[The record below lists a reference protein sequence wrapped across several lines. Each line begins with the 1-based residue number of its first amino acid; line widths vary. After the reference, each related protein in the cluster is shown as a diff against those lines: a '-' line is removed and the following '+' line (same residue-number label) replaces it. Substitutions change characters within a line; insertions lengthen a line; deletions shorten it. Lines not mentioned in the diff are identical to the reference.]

1 MEMKKTNS
9 PRRFP
14 IHILLIL
21 SLAVIFIVSM
31 TMLKK
36 TLLENA
42 QETGTSLSH
51 TYAMEEQNNIAVY
64 ESLLMQGTQYIDTQT
79 LNQTDLSKIEKIIH
93 LYFNNIIE
101 VMGEDNID
109 PYVVMDGRIIA
120 ANPWEGDAT
129 YDYTQADWYQN
140 ALASNGDVVFTD
152 AYEDVITGK
161 YIVTISKKCAQ
172 SDSVLAFD
180 ILPNHFHEASHEMDL
195 PQDAAYFLCDNAGT
209 LLYYQAPMDATYDQ
223 FQNYANDIQAGL
235 NDSSL
240 LAYDAYIYDLEGQRR
255 GVYYTELDNGW
266 VSIVTIPFSMIL
278 EDLNQLTFLF
288 TLIFII
294 FMSYTLMVTWK
305 DHRISNR
312 FKLTN
317 ETLRV
322 LGNTYYALYRIN
334 YEEGTYE
341 MIKSSKYVGSRIP
354 TRGPYDLWMNIA
366 IEVIEE
372 NASEDYRE
380 SFSLANIKRL
390 VEHHVHRYGGDFLRR
405 FGDEYRWVNVS
416 MLYDD
421 SLANNEV
428 VLCFKEV
435 DQEKKEELQQKKLLE
450 NTLASARRS
459 EKSKMAFFSNM
470 SHDMRT
476 PLNAIIGL
484 SKLAHQYINDPDKIK
499 EYIDKINVSS
509 RQLLGLINDIL
520 EMSRLEQGKVVLD
533 YKSFDLRHLIEESA
547 SVFQFQSEQEDKKFE
562 VHFDI
567 VHHQVVGDSF
577 RISQILNNLLS
588 NAFKFTSP
596 KDTISI
602 FVKEYDYQEH
612 AKYQIIVQ
620 DTGIGMS
627 EDFIKRI
634 FEPYARETRFT
645 SKSIH
650 GTGLGMPIVRSLVMQ
665 MSGQIQ
671 VESQLGEGSRFIV
684 TIPLQIDDA
693 IQEVKKT
700 HEISS
705 VDLEG
710 KRVLLA
716 EDNELNMEIAT
727 EVLEMQGMIVTQ
739 AWNGQEAVEK
749 FKTSQPYSYDFILM
763 DMQMPIMDGCAATKQ
778 IRTLEREDAR
788 KIPIIAVT
796 ANAFAED
803 IAKTSEAGM
812 DAHVSKPIDFKIL
825 YQVLTELL

>member
-161 YIVTISKKCAQ
+161 YIITISKKCAQ

-180 ILPNHFHEASHEMDL
+180 ILPNHFHEASHEMDF

-223 FQNYANDIQAGL
+223 FQNYINDIQAGL
-235 NDSSL
+235 NDGSL

-266 VSIVTIPFSMIL
+266 ISIVTIPFSMIL

-294 FMSYTLMVTWK
+294 FMTYTLMVTWK

-354 TRGPYDLWMNIA
+354 ARGPYDLWMNIA